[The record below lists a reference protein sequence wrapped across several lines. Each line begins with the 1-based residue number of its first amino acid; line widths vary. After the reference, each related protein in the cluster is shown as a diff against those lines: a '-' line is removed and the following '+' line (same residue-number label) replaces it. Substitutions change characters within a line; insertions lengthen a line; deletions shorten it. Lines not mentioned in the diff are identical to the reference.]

1 MSSSQAAHRTI
12 VYVDVESFGDP
23 RRTRPALL
31 CVRAGLW
38 ATMQEAFRAAGIP
51 WSDCHTQ
58 DCGDGILVLAPGEP
72 KAPFVEALPGA
83 VARALREHN
92 ATHPERE
99 KIRLR
104 MVLHAGEI
112 SFDETG
118 FTGNSLVLAARLL
131 SAEPVRAA
139 LKASSG
145 ALVLV
150 VSQWFYDEVVSQ
162 SSAFEPGSYR
172 AVPVRVKETTAT
184 GWVSLPDD
192 RRPSPKAGRR
202 RTAAA
207 VAVAGALLLSAGLAA
222 DARVVRPAPRAGD
235 DYPVT
240 GEFVAKV
247 LNQRSH
253 KCIARNGAYS
263 QDDETQA
270 ERVGEHIFQWD
281 CAEPDADPGHT
292 LVLAPLPSGWAIRS
306 SVKLDL
312 CLAADGAPGQDQRF
326 QACKPQDDRQRWQ
339 LRRVLGH
346 PNDRVLIKNE
356 NTKLCLA
363 FAEPAPTSI
372 ILTQAACEL
381 RSATEWE
388 IRRYPGIGRE
398 VCTEAS
404 RQRLQNHETRR
415 HVFREDGQLLELSV
429 TTAGQ
434 SAHGCATTFADSSGR
449 CLGLTADAARL
460 LPCADRP
467 DQQWIIEPMG
477 GEGGLAWNRIHS
489 LANLSRC
496 LEPDGTALTVR
507 RCGTPWLQQWHIG

>member
-1 MSSSQAAHRTI
+1 MSFSQAAAHRVI

-23 RRTRPALL
+23 RRNRPAKLG
-31 CVRAGLW
+31 VRAGLR
-38 ATMQEAFRAAGIP
+38 ATMREAFQAAGIP

-72 KAPFVEALPGA
+72 KAPFAEALPGA

-92 ATHPERE
+92 ATHPEHE

-162 SSAFEPGSYR
+162 SIAFEPGRYR

-184 GWVSLPDD
+184 GWVSLPDGPHSSL
-192 RRPSPKAGRR
+192 RAGRR

-207 VAVAGALLLSAGLAA
+207 VAVAAALLLSAGLVA
-222 DARVVRPAPRAGD
+222 DARVVRPAPSAGD
-235 DYPVT
+235 DYPAT
-240 GEFVAKV
+240 SEFVAKV
-247 LNQRSH
+247 VNQRSH
-253 KCIARNGAYS
+253 HCIARNGAYS

-306 SVKLDL
+306 SVKIDL
-312 CLAADGAPGQDQRF
+312 CLAADGAPGEDQRF
-326 QACKPQDDRQRWQ
+326 QVCRPPDDRQTWR

-346 PNDRVLIKNE
+346 PNDRVLVENR

-363 FAEPAPTSI
+363 FANP
-372 ILTQAACEL
+372 
-381 RSATEWE
+381 
-388 IRRYPGIGRE
+388 IRRASSSPRRLVNSGAPRSGRSGATRASGGTRAPRLPGSGCRTTKRAATFL
-398 VCTEAS
+398 VK
-404 RQRLQNHETRR
+404 
-415 HVFREDGQLLELSV
+415 
-429 TTAGQ
+429 TAG
-434 SAHGCATTFADSSGR
+434 
-449 CLGLTADAARL
+449 
-460 LPCADRP
+460 
-467 DQQWIIEPMG
+467 
-477 GEGGLAWNRIHS
+477 
-489 LANLSRC
+489 
-496 LEPDGTALTVR
+496 
-507 RCGTPWLQQWHIG
+507 PWSFP